1 MLNERQLKIVDLLE
15 QQPRTPG
22 ELAQQTGVSGRTI
35 LRDIDYL
42 NFTLNGKA
50 RIFASGSAGY
60 QLEIFER
67 RSFFQLLQ
75 KHDND
80 DRLLALLLL
89 NTFTPRAQLASA
101 LNLPET
107 WVAERLPRLK
117 QRYERTCCL
126 ASRPGLGHFID
137 ETEEKRVILLANLL
151 RKDPF
156 LIPLAGITRDNLQ
169 HLSTACDNQHRWP
182 LMQGDYLSSLILA
195 IYALRNQLT
204 DEWPQY
210 PGDEIKQIVE
220 HSGLFLGDNSVRTL
234 TGLIEKQH
242 QQAQVIS
249 ADHVLGLLQRVP
261 GIASL
266 NIIDTQLVENI
277 TGHLLRCLAA
287 PVWIAEHR
295 QSSMNNLKAA
305 WPAAFDM
312 SLHFIT
318 LLREQ
323 LDIPLFDSDLIG
335 LYFACALERHQ
346 NERQPIILLSDQ
358 NAIATINQ
366 LAIERDVLHCRVII
380 ARSLSELVAIR
391 EEIEPLLIIN
401 NSHYLL
407 DDAVNNCITVKNII
421 TAAGIEQIK
430 HFLATAFIRQQP
442 ERFFSA
448 P

>member
-156 LIPLAGITRDNLQ
+156 LIPLAGVTRDNFQ

-210 PGDEIKQIVE
+210 PGNEIKQIVE
-220 HSGLFLGDNSVRTL
+220 QSGMFLGDNAVRTL

-312 SLHFIT
+312 ICT
-318 LLREQ
+318 LLRYCVNSS
-323 LDIPLFDSDLIG
+323 IFPFSI
-335 LYFACALERHQ
+335 
-346 NERQPIILLSDQ
+346 
-358 NAIATINQ
+358 AI
-366 LAIERDVLHCRVII
+366 
-380 ARSLSELVAIR
+380 
-391 EEIEPLLIIN
+391 
-401 NSHYLL
+401 
-407 DDAVNNCITVKNII
+407 
-421 TAAGIEQIK
+421 
-430 HFLATAFIRQQP
+430 
-442 ERFFSA
+442 
-448 P
+448 

>member
-1 MLNERQLKIVDLLE
+1 
-15 QQPRTPG
+15 
-22 ELAQQTGVSGRTI
+22 
-35 LRDIDYL
+35 
-42 NFTLNGKA
+42 
-50 RIFASGSAGY
+50 
-60 QLEIFER
+60 
-67 RSFFQLLQ
+67 
-75 KHDND
+75 
-80 DRLLALLLL
+80 
-89 NTFTPRAQLASA
+89 
-101 LNLPET
+101 
-107 WVAERLPRLK
+107 
-117 QRYERTCCL
+117 
-126 ASRPGLGHFID
+126 
-137 ETEEKRVILLANLL
+137 
-151 RKDPF
+151 
-156 LIPLAGITRDNLQ
+156 
-169 HLSTACDNQHRWP
+169 
-182 LMQGDYLSSLILA
+182 MQGDYLSSLILA

-220 HSGLFLGDNSVRTL
+220 HSGLFLGDNAVRTL

-249 ADHVLGLLQRVP
+249 ADNVQGLLQRVP

-266 NIIDTQLVENI
+266 NIIDAQLVENI

-407 DDAVNNCITVKNII
+407 DDAVNNYITVKKYHYGCRYRTNK
-421 TAAGIEQIK
+421 TFSGDGIYSPATGAF
-430 HFLATAFIRQQP
+430 FLCPRK
-442 ERFFSA
+442 FSLFECTR
-448 P
+448 

>member
-1 MLNERQLKIVDLLE
+1 
-15 QQPRTPG
+15 
-22 ELAQQTGVSGRTI
+22 
-35 LRDIDYL
+35 
-42 NFTLNGKA
+42 
-50 RIFASGSAGY
+50 
-60 QLEIFER
+60 
-67 RSFFQLLQ
+67 
-75 KHDND
+75 
-80 DRLLALLLL
+80 
-89 NTFTPRAQLASA
+89 
-101 LNLPET
+101 
-107 WVAERLPRLK
+107 
-117 QRYERTCCL
+117 
-126 ASRPGLGHFID
+126 
-137 ETEEKRVILLANLL
+137 
-151 RKDPF
+151 
-156 LIPLAGITRDNLQ
+156 
-169 HLSTACDNQHRWP
+169 
-182 LMQGDYLSSLILA
+182 MQGDYLSSLILA

-210 PGDEIKQIVE
+210 PGSEIKQIVE
-220 HSGLFLGDNSVRTL
+220 YSGLFLGDNAVRTL

-242 QQAQVIS
+242 QQAQVICV
-249 ADHVLGLLQRVP
+249 DNVLALLQRVP

-366 LAIERDVLHCRVII
+366 LAIERDVLNCRVII
-380 ARSLSELVAIR
+380 ARSLSDITAISQ
-391 EEIEPLLIIN
+391 EITPLLIVN

-407 DDAVNNCITVKNII
+407 DDAVKIVLPSKISLPPPGLSKLNIFLPRHLFASSRSVFLCPGSFHFRMYAVKTGNILPS
-421 TAAGIEQIK
+421 K
-430 HFLATAFIRQQP
+430 YVHN
-442 ERFFSA
+442 
-448 P
+448 

>member
-1 MLNERQLKIVDLLE
+1 M
-15 QQPRTPG
+15 
-22 ELAQQTGVSGRTI
+22 
-35 LRDIDYL
+35 
-42 NFTLNGKA
+42 
-50 RIFASGSAGY
+50 
-60 QLEIFER
+60 
-67 RSFFQLLQ
+67 
-75 KHDND
+75 
-80 DRLLALLLL
+80 
-89 NTFTPRAQLASA
+89 
-101 LNLPET
+101 
-107 WVAERLPRLK
+107 
-117 QRYERTCCL
+117 
-126 ASRPGLGHFID
+126 
-137 ETEEKRVILLANLL
+137 LANLL

-220 HSGLFLGDNSVRTL
+220 HSGLFLGDNAVRTL

-249 ADHVLGLLQRVP
+249 ADNVQGLLQRVP

-266 NIIDTQLVENI
+266 NIIDAQLVENI

-366 LAIERDVLHCRVII
+366 LAIERDVLNCRVII

-407 DDAVNNCITVKNII
+407 DDAVNNYITVKISLRLPVSN
-421 TAAGIEQIK
+421 K
-430 HFLATAFIRQQP
+430 
-442 ERFFSA
+442 
-448 P
+448 

>member
-1 MLNERQLKIVDLLE
+1 M
-15 QQPRTPG
+15 
-22 ELAQQTGVSGRTI
+22 
-35 LRDIDYL
+35 
-42 NFTLNGKA
+42 
-50 RIFASGSAGY
+50 
-60 QLEIFER
+60 
-67 RSFFQLLQ
+67 
-75 KHDND
+75 
-80 DRLLALLLL
+80 
-89 NTFTPRAQLASA
+89 
-101 LNLPET
+101 
-107 WVAERLPRLK
+107 
-117 QRYERTCCL
+117 
-126 ASRPGLGHFID
+126 
-137 ETEEKRVILLANLL
+137 
-151 RKDPF
+151 
-156 LIPLAGITRDNLQ
+156 
-169 HLSTACDNQHRWP
+169 
-182 LMQGDYLSSLILA
+182 
-195 IYALRNQLT
+195 
-204 DEWPQY
+204 
-210 PGDEIKQIVE
+210 
-220 HSGLFLGDNSVRTL
+220 
-234 TGLIEKQH
+234 IEKQH

-335 LYFACALERHQ
+335 LYLPVRWNASKRTPADHFALGPER
-346 NERQPIILLSDQ
+346 D
-358 NAIATINQ
+358 ATINQ

-407 DDAVNNCITVKNII
+407 DDAVNNCITVKKISLRLRYRTNKTFSGDGILFASNRSVFSLPPEVFIIRMYAVKAGNILP
-421 TAAGIEQIK
+421 GK
-430 HFLATAFIRQQP
+430 FVRN
-442 ERFFSA
+442 
-448 P
+448 